1 MKLDNRVNT
10 LQKSLK
16 WFKDE
21 AMNLS
26 KIVENKNHQIKQV
39 QNEYALVKNEIA
51 ILTQGLKNAK
61 KEALI
66 AKTAMSKQQKLV
78 VDLISIIRK
87 SSKKQFKDEDLKNK
101 VQEIE
106 TQMLD
111 MEFNDEDPMHRVI
124 HDKDAKL
131 LSNVISPVVKKGFEQ
146 PIDSQNIFH

>member
-1 MKLDNRVNT
+1 
-10 LQKSLK
+10 
-16 WFKDE
+16 
-21 AMNLS
+21 
-26 KIVENKNHQIKQV
+26 
-39 QNEYALVKNEIA
+39 
-51 ILTQGLKNAK
+51 
-61 KEALI
+61 
-66 AKTAMSKQQKLV
+66 V

-87 SSKKQFKDEDLKNK
+87 SSKKQFKEEDLKNK

>member
-1 MKLDNRVNT
+1 
-10 LQKSLK
+10 
-16 WFKDE
+16 
-21 AMNLS
+21 MNLS

-61 KEALI
+61 KESLI

-111 MEFNDEDPMHRVI
+111 MEFTDQDPMHRVI
-124 HDKDAKL
+124 HDKDGKL